1 MATSRRTFLG
11 VTAGAAAST
20 MVHPLAGAVLA
31 SDQNVTSPA
40 TAAALVQVHA
50 AQVLNSFD
58 PDQSLATS
66 MDIQSRESINK
77 IYTPESVKVCLSAG
91 WGPISYRLHTPET
104 IDYWHWNPNGQ
115 WTDEAN
121 QRGYF
126 VGSSE
131 LGAPIR
137 DSFGYSLPHR
147 GCTHNGGTDRG
158 YSRLTDGDP
167 KTFWKSNPYLAKAF
181 THEDDSLHP
190 QWIIVDLGEYYDVNA
205 IRIDWCEPSAREY
218 EVQYW
223 VGPIP

>member
-1 MATSRRTFLG
+1 
-11 VTAGAAAST
+11 
-20 MVHPLAGAVLA
+20 
-31 SDQNVTSPA
+31 
-40 TAAALVQVHA
+40 
-50 AQVLNSFD
+50 
-58 PDQSLATS
+58 

-77 IYTPESVKVCLSAG
+77 IYTPESVKACLSAG

-104 IDYWHWNPNGQ
+104 IDYWHWNPKGR

-131 LGAPIR
+131 LGEPIR

-147 GCTHNGGTDRG
+147 GCTSNGGTEGG
-158 YSRLTDGDP
+158 YSRLTDGAP
-167 KTFWKSNPYLAKAF
+167 STFWKSNPYLAKAF
-181 THEDDSLHP
+181 THEEDSLHP

-205 IRIDWCEPSAREY
+205 IRIDWCEPRAIEY

-223 VGPIP
+223 VGADP